1 MTPAMAYRGG
11 RTVRRSGRRPAGAG
25 IAVAALV
32 LTVAGC
38 TGHVLPLGPVPVPT
52 PVPRHLASAI
62 VLQLVLSQP
71 GEPGGGCPAGY
82 ATFSGPGT
90 DDPGVP
96 GVCYRKTGKPVTF
109 TSAAVTLNQQPAGSG
124 PVQQPAGSEPVQ
136 AQQPVGSQQVQQ
148 PAGSGPGQPAG
159 YPVLIT
165 LPAAGA
171 AALAAIDTK
180 ALDSQGLLAVIIAG
194 QTWGTPFVM
203 LPPVN
208 GQFGI
213 STQSRN
219 QALQLQ
225 RILLQPA

>member
-1 MTPAMAYRGG
+1 
-11 RTVRRSGRRPAGAG
+11 VRRSGSRPAGAG
-25 IAVAALV
+25 AALAALA

-38 TGHVLPLGPVPVPT
+38 TGHVLPLGPAPPPT

-90 DDPGVP
+90 EDPGVP
-96 GVCYRKTGKPVTF
+96 GVCYRKTGKPVTL
-109 TSAAVTLNQQPAGSG
+109 TSAAVTLNQQPASSG
-124 PVQQPAGSEPVQ
+124 PVEQPAGS
-136 AQQPVGSQQVQQ
+136 QPVQVQQ
-148 PAGSGPGQPAG
+148 PAGSQSAQVQQPAG

-171 AALAAIDTK
+171 AALTAIDTK
-180 ALDSQGLLAVIIAG
+180 ALDSRGLLAIIIAG
-194 QTWGTPFVM
+194 KTWGTPFVM
-203 LPPVN
+203 HPPIN

-213 STQSRN
+213 LTQSRN

-225 RILLQPA
+225 RILLQGA

>member
-1 MTPAMAYRGG
+1 MMPAMAYRGG
-11 RTVRRSGRRPAGAG
+11 RIVRRPGRRPASAS
-25 IAVAALV
+25 IALAALA

-38 TGHVLPLGPVPVPT
+38 AGHVLPLGPAPTPT
-52 PVPRHLASAI
+52 PVPRHLAWAI

-96 GVCYRKTGKPVTF
+96 GVCYRKTGKPVSF
-109 TSAAVTLNQQPAGSG
+109 TSAAVTVNQHPAGSQPVQAQQPAGSG
-124 PVQQPAGSEPVQ
+124 P
-136 AQQPVGSQQVQQ
+136 AQQS
-148 PAGSGPGQPAG
+148 AG
-159 YPVLIT
+159 YQVLIT

-171 AALAAIDTK
+171 AALTAIDTK
-180 ALDSQGLLAVIIAG
+180 ALHSQGLLAIIIAG
-194 QTWGTPFVM
+194 KTWGTPFVIH
-203 LPPVN
+203 PPIN

-213 STQSRN
+213 PTQSRN

>member
-1 MTPAMAYRGG
+1 M
-11 RTVRRSGRRPAGAG
+11 RRSGGRPAGAG
-25 IAVAALV
+25 IALAALV

-38 TGHVLPLGPVPVPT
+38 TGHVLPLGPVPPPS

-82 ATFSGPGT
+82 TTFSGPGT

-96 GVCYRKTGKPVTF
+96 GVCYRKTGKPVTL
-109 TSAAVTLNQQPAGSG
+109 TSAAVTLNQQPVGSG
-124 PVQQPAGSEPVQ
+124 PVQ
-136 AQQPVGSQQVQQ
+136 
-148 PAGSGPGQPAG
+148 QPAG

-171 AALAAIDTK
+171 AALTAIDAK
-180 ALDSQGLLAVIIAG
+180 ALDSQDLLAIIIAG
-194 QTWGTPFVM
+194 QTWGTPFVIH
-203 LPPVN
+203 PPIN

-213 STQSRN
+213 LTQSRN